1 MFPSLDAIVAS
12 TKTQPQ
18 STRQL
23 PPLDTDT
30 DAMDINLDP
39 DFDPSL
45 MSPVALSTS
54 AHHRTEVSMV
64 EKMQDVGVTFTPAL
78 SLQRQEWALDVLR
91 REGVTS
97 VLEIGCGQ
105 GELLRALC
113 RPAPTIPEKA
123 ITERADEA
131 DETGRRPSPVG
142 RVSERR
148 RKSPANAHAGKS
160 SSRSGSRPRYGHR
173 KRSVSIDED
182 VAGRM
187 DEDGAVTNGDGVNGS
202 SRQPKEIRE
211 LFLNVGQCRVE
222 EHKRD

>member
-1 MFPSLDAIVAS
+1 MFRSLDALVAS
-12 TKTQPQ
+12 TQSQPAQQ
-18 STRQL
+18 STRQP
-23 PPLDTDT
+23 PPLDTDS

-113 RPAPTIPEKA
+113 RPAASVPEKP
-123 ITERADEA
+123 ITERDDEA
-131 DETGRRPSPVG
+131 EQAGRRASSD
-142 RVSERR
+142 RRSSERR
-148 RKSPANAHAGKS
+148 RKPPANGHGRS
-160 SSRSGSRPRYGHR
+160 SSRSRSRPRYGHR
-173 KRSVSIDED
+173 QRSVSIDED

-187 DEDGAVTNGDGVNGS
+187 DEDGVAANGNSANGVTA
-202 SRQPKEIRE
+202 QPKEIRE
-211 LFLNVGQCRVE
+211 LFLNVPTDCSWPAS
-222 EHKRD
+222 